1 MPNMPT
7 PRLTQLAAALALAL
21 SSTALANPA
30 DEARRLD
37 TVVVIGEA
45 TETPELDLQGS
56 LDVIGRSEIGYEN
69 VNDTSAL
76 FNKIPGLY
84 IARYNQGLVNS
95 DIAIR
100 GFSGDGETPHVKLL
114 IDGVPM
120 NLHNGFGEMDQLF
133 PTGIESITV
142 FKGTSDPTVGL
153 LAIAGNVRI
162 QTREDV
168 ARELRLAYGSFGA
181 RELQAYAGFEDGPVT
196 HSYTIGWRQTEGY
209 RDSMDLDKRAFGGRW
224 ALAINDD
231 TTLRAIVRTAR
242 YDGDSPGYLTLAESR
257 ANPRQSASYANQDG
271 GDKHVQHGS
280 LHFDQRIND
289 ALSWSAKAYINHFE
303 RERWVRFSA
312 AQALQNRFDDQD
324 QQGLLV
330 SARWAIDPNW
340 TLDGGVDAETQ
351 DVIEQRFGTL
361 GQRRVR
367 DSAAVLRN
375 RDFTFSHWGA
385 WTRIGFRDDDRW
397 GANVALRADRI
408 GGDYLQFNAA
418 GVPSARDILDFG
430 TIVQPKFNA
439 FVALGED
446 AQLFANAGRSFQ
458 HPLFADA
465 FTAGNRRARD
475 VSINDGWEIGGTW
488 QPAAGAQLRLSYW
501 EQTAK
506 DEFVLVDGTA
516 QNVGETARK
525 GWDLAADWRIDE
537 RWSLWGNLTT
547 VDSAIVRPASN
558 RRAFIGNELRG
569 IPDRTASLGLSL
581 RATDTLTARVH
592 LDHQGDYVVNEANL
606 GGQFGGFT
614 LLHASVEQRFG
625 WGVLALQLNNLTDRF
640 HEYVFDFSED
650 GSNTIHSPGDGR
662 NATLSATIEF

>member
-1 MPNMPT
+1 MPT
-7 PRLTQLAAALALAL
+7 PRPALLAAALSLAL
-21 SSTALANPA
+21 PALVAGQTS
-30 DEARRLD
+30 DEATRLD
-37 TVVVIGEA
+37 TIVVIGES
-45 TETPELDLQGS
+45 TGTPEIDLQGS

-69 VNDTSAL
+69 VNDISAL

-100 GFSGDGETPHVKLL
+100 GFAGDGETPHVKLL

-120 NLHNGFGEMDQLF
+120 NLHNGFGEMDSLF

-168 ARELRLAYGSFGA
+168 ARELRLSYGSYDA

-196 HSYTIGWRQTEGY
+196 QSYSLGWRQTAGY
-209 RDSMDLDKRAFGGRW
+209 RDGMDLDKRAFGGRW
-224 ALAINDD
+224 ALAINED

-242 YDGDSPGYLTLAESR
+242 YDGDSPGYLTRAESR
-257 ANPRQSASYANQDG
+257 ANPRQSASYADQDG
-271 GDKHVQHGS
+271 GDKHTQHGS
-280 LHFDQRIND
+280 LHFDQRINASLD
-289 ALSWSAKAYINHFE
+289 WSAKAYINHFE

-312 AQALQNRFDDQD
+312 VQALQNRFDDQD
-324 QQGLLV
+324 QQGLIV

-340 TLDGGVDAETQ
+340 TLDGGVDGETQ
-351 DVIEQRFGTL
+351 DVIEQRFGTV
-361 GQRRVR
+361 GQHRVR
-367 DSAAVLRN
+367 NPANVLRN

-385 WTRIGFRDDDRW
+385 WARLGFRDEDRW
-397 GANVALRADRI
+397 GANLALRADRI
-408 GGDYLQFNAA
+408 GGDFVQFNAA
-418 GVPSARDILDFG
+418 GLRSARDVLDFG
-430 TIVQPKFNA
+430 SIVQPKLNA
-439 FVALGED
+439 FVALGG
-446 AQLFANAGRSFQ
+446 QWQVFANAGRSFQ

-465 FTAGNRRARD
+465 FTAGDRRARD
-475 VSINDGWEIGGTW
+475 VSINDGWEIGTTW
-488 QPAAGAQLRLSYW
+488 RPAVGAQMRLSYW

-506 DEFVLVDGTA
+506 DEFVVVDGTA
-516 QNVGETARK
+516 QNVGETLRE
-525 GWDLAADWRIDE
+525 GIDLAFDWRITG
-537 RWSLWGNLTT
+537 RWTLWGNATT
-547 VDSAIVRPASN
+547 IDSAIVRPASN
-558 RRAFIGNELRG
+558 RNAFIGNELRG

-581 RATDTLTARVH
+581 RATDVLTARVH
-592 LDHQGDYVVNEANL
+592 LDHQGGYFVNEANL

-625 WGVLALQLNNLTDRF
+625 WGVLALQVNNLTDRF
-640 HEYVFDFSED
+640 HEYVFDFSEN

>member
-1 MPNMPT
+1 MPNPRPT
-7 PRLTQLAAALALAL
+7 LLAAALSLALA
-21 SSTALANPA
+21 STALANPA

-45 TETPELDLQGS
+45 AETPDLDLQGS
-56 LDVIGRSEIGYEN
+56 LDVITRSEIGYQS

-76 FNKIPGLY
+76 FDKIPGLY
-84 IARYNQGLVNS
+84 IARYNQGLINS

-100 GFSGDGETPHVKLL
+100 GFAGDGETPHSKLL

-153 LAIAGNVRI
+153 FGIAGNVRV

-168 ARELRLAYGSFGA
+168 ARELRLAYGSFDA
-181 RELQAYAGFEDGPVT
+181 RDLQAYAGFEDGPVT
-196 HSYTIGWRQTEGY
+196 HSYSLGWRQTEGY
-209 RDSMDLDKRAFGGRW
+209 RERMDLEKKAFGGRW
-224 ALAINDD
+224 SLALGDD
-231 TTLRAIVRTAR
+231 TTLRAIVRTAS

-257 ANPRQSASYANQDG
+257 ANPRASASYADQDG
-271 GDKHVQHGS
+271 GDKQTQHGS
-280 LHFDQRIND
+280 LHFDQRINES
-289 ALSWSAKAYINHFE
+289 LSWSAKAYINHFE

-324 QQGLLV
+324 QQGLLL
-330 SARWAIDPNW
+330 SARWAIDARW
-340 TLDGGVDAETQ
+340 TLDGGIDGETQ

-361 GQRRVR
+361 GQQRVR
-367 DSAAVLRN
+367 DRSAVLRN
-375 RDFTFSHWGA
+375 RDFTFAHWGA
-385 WTRIGFRDDDRW
+385 WTRLGFRDDDRW
-397 GANVALRADRI
+397 GLSTAIRADRI
-408 GGDYLQFNAA
+408 GGDYVQFSAA
-418 GVPSARDILDFG
+418 GVPAARDILDFG
-430 TIVQPKFNA
+430 TILQPKLNA
-439 FVALGED
+439 FIALGEGW
-446 AQLFANAGRSFQ
+446 QLFANAGRSFQ

-475 VSINDGWEIGGTW
+475 VSINDGWELGAAW
-488 QPAAGAQLRLSYW
+488 QPAAGAQVRLSYW
-501 EQTAK
+501 EQKAK
-506 DEFVLVDGTA
+506 DEFVVVDGTA
-516 QNVGETARK
+516 QNVGETLRE
-525 GWDLAADWRIDE
+525 GIDLAFDWRLSDQ
-537 RWSLWGNLTT
+537 WTLWGNATT
-547 VDSAIVRPASN
+547 IDTSILRPASN
-558 RRAFIGNELRG
+558 RNAFIGNELRG

-581 RATDTLTARVH
+581 RATDTLTARLH
-592 LDHQGDYVVNEANL
+592 LDHQGDYFVNEANL

-614 LLHASVEQRFG
+614 LLHASIEQRFA
-625 WGVLALQLNNLTDRF
+625 WGVLALQVNNLTDRF